1 MTQSRES
8 LQNINMGSAPRLL
21 GFGHIK
27 ELTSAELLLECV
39 CLSKE
44 REVYGGVCGSE

>member
-1 MTQSRES
+1 MTQSKES

-27 ELTSAELLLECV
+27 ALTSAELLLECV

-44 REVYGGVCGSE
+44 RSLWGSVWL